1 MLKRKLSRHLLE
13 KSHRYVYMYMYNL
26 YAKHLSV
33 TQEISNRIFSCW
45 PAKIVEN
52 SFNETSSCLFECE
65 LLWSAVLLVSVT
77 LLHAWEY
84 ELITHFHEKMALIFM
99 RL

>member
-1 MLKRKLSRHLLE
+1 
-13 KSHRYVYMYMYNL
+13 MYMYNL

-52 SFNETSSCLFECE
+52 SFNETCSCLFECE

>member
-1 MLKRKLSRHLLE
+1 MFKRKLSGHLLA

-52 SFNETSSCLFECE
+52 SFNDTCSCLFEFE

-77 LLHAWEY
+77 LLHAWGY
-84 ELITHFHEKMALIFM
+84 ELITDFHEKMALIFM

>member
-1 MLKRKLSRHLLE
+1 MFKRKLSGHLLA
-13 KSHRYVYMYMYNL
+13 KSHGYVYMYMYNL

-52 SFNETSSCLFECE
+52 SFNDIIHVAAFLNVNFSGQQFS
-65 LLWSAVLLVSVT
+65 
-77 LLHAWEY
+77 
-84 ELITHFHEKMALIFM
+84 
-99 RL
+99 

>member
-1 MLKRKLSRHLLE
+1 MLKRKLSRHLLA

-52 SFNETSSCLFECE
+52 SFNETSSWLFECE

>member
-1 MLKRKLSRHLLE
+1 MFKRKLSGHLLA
-13 KSHRYVYMYMYNL
+13 KSHRYVCMYMYNL

-33 TQEISNRIFSCW
+33 TQEISNRIFSCL